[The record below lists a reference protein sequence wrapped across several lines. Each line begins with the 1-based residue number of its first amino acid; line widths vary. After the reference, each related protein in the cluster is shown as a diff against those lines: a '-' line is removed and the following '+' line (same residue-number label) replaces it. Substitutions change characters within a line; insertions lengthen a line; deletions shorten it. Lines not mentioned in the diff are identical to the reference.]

1 MSDAPKSDAPKS
13 DVPNPRQRPDRA
25 TARLGAVQALY
36 ERDIAGKAV
45 TDVIAEFEAHW
56 LGQTIEGD
64 EYKEPDVGFFR
75 DIVSGVLADQ
85 RAIDRAVDDQLSRG
99 WPLTRIDS
107 VMRAILR
114 AGGYEL
120 LRRGDVPARVVIKEY
135 VDVAGS
141 FFEREEA
148 GMINAVLDHLAR
160 RARPQE
166 F

>member
-1 MSDAPKSDAPKS
+1 MTTDARRPALYKPAK
-13 DVPNPRQRPDRA
+13 PDRA

-36 ERDIAGKAV
+36 QMDVAGKGV
-45 TDVIAEFEAHW
+45 SDVIAEFEAHW

-64 EYKEPDVGFFR
+64 EYKEADPAFFR
-75 DIVSGVLADQ
+75 DVVAGVLADQ
-85 RAIDRAVDDQLSRG
+85 RAIDRAVDEQLAKG
-99 WPLTRIDS
+99 WPLARIDS

-114 AGGYEL
+114 AGAYEL
-120 LRRGDVPARVVIKEY
+120 MRRGDVPARVVIKEY

-141 FFEREEA
+141 FFDREEA

-160 RARPQE
+160 KTRAHE

>member
-1 MSDAPKSDAPKS
+1 MSDHRPPAPKPPTPKL
-13 DVPNPRQRPDRA
+13 RPERA
-25 TARLGAVQALY
+25 NARLGAVQALY
-36 ERDIAGKAV
+36 EMDIAGKPV
-45 TDVIAEFEAHW
+45 TEVVAEFETHW

-64 EYKEPDVGFFR
+64 EYKPAELAFFR
-75 DIVSGVLADQ
+75 DVLSGVLGDQ
-85 RAIDRAVDDQLSRG
+85 RAIDRAVDEQLAKG

-114 AGGYEL
+114 AGTYEL
-120 LRRGDVPARVVIKEY
+120 LRRTDVPARVVIKEY

-148 GMINAVLDHLAR
+148 GMVNAVMDALAR
-160 RARPQE
+160 KMRAPE

>member
-1 MSDAPKSDAPKS
+1 MTEADAPKTK
-13 DVPNPRQRPDRA
+13 QRPDRS

-36 ERDIAGKAV
+36 EMDLSGKGI

-64 EYKEPDVGFFR
+64 EYKPAELAFFR
-75 DIVSGVLADQ
+75 DIVAGVLDDQ

-114 AGGYEL
+114 AGAYEL
-120 LRRGDVPARVVIKEY
+120 MHRNDVPARVVIKEY

-141 FFEREEA
+141 FFDREEA
-148 GMINAVLDHLAR
+148 GMINAVLDQMAR
-160 RARPQE
+160 RARVAE

>member
-1 MSDAPKSDAPKS
+1 MPSDAPK
-13 DVPNPRQRPDRA
+13 PRLRPDRA
-25 TARLGAVQALY
+25 TSRLGAVQALY
-36 ERDIAGKAV
+36 EMDIAGKPV
-45 TDVIAEFEAHW
+45 SEVVAEFETHW

-64 EYKEPDVGFFR
+64 EYKPAELAFFR
-75 DIVSGVLADQ
+75 DVVSGVLTDQ
-85 RAIDRAVDDQLSRG
+85 RPIDRAVDEQLAKG

-114 AGGYEL
+114 AGSYEL
-120 LRRGDVPARVVIKEY
+120 MRRPDVPARVVIKEY

-141 FFEREEA
+141 FFDREEA

-160 RARPQE
+160 KFRAAE